1 MDWFRKKSW
10 SKEDELDF
18 FQRLGRA
25 RKDGRAQYLKIQG
38 IVLLETGDPKL
49 LDVAATLLQK
59 VLDEYPD
66 DLFNKASVLDT
77 LGDIEKRRE
86 DWAKAISF
94 YEQALQVEQ
103 VFPQVKTQAYLNFSE
118 IVVKTK
124 SVAHYDRV
132 KELIR
137 ARADAFLFPVEK
149 YKAYSILAVI
159 SYFEGNEAH
168 AKEYALLAD
177 ENGSATTSG
186 LNYHKHLGLVEK
198 RDSLLDRLVRR
209 SS

>member
-1 MDWFRKKSW
+1 M
-10 SKEDELDF
+10 
-18 FQRLGRA
+18 
-25 RKDGRAQYLKIQG
+25 
-38 IVLLETGDPKL
+38 
-49 LDVAATLLQK
+49 
-59 VLDEYPD
+59 LDEYPD

-77 LGDIEKRRE
+77 LGDIEKQRE
-86 DWAKAISF
+86 DWPKAISF

-103 VFPQVKTQAYLNFSE
+103 AFPQVKTQAYLNFSE
-118 IVVKTK
+118 LVVKTK
-124 SVAHYDRV
+124 SVTHYNQV

-137 ARADAFLFPVEK
+137 ARADGFLFPIEK

-159 SYFEGNEAH
+159 SYYEGNEVQ
-168 AKEYALLAD
+168 AKKYALLAD
-177 ENGSATTSG
+177 ENASATTSG